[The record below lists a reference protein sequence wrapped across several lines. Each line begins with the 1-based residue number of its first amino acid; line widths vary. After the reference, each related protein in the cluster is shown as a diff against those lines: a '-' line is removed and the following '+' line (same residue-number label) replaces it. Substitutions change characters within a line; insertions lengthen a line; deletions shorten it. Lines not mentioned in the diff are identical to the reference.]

1 MSTVLFW
8 FLKFIPG
15 FSTFTNLFT
24 QWLTNQGN
32 QALAQIGAD
41 KDVALAQLA
50 AETAANQ
57 AKAAV
62 IGIPGVKWLLVAV
75 YVPPAL
81 HAAAIVFGRMH
92 VPYVPDV
99 LDFLP
104 WERDIVM
111 SLVILVPG
119 MTGAGALHKWASSK

>member
-32 QALAQIGAD
+32 QALATIGAD

-57 AKAAV
+57 AKAQVLA
-62 IGIPGVKWLLVAV
+62 IPGVKWLLFVV
-75 YVPPAL
+75 YCPPAA
-81 HAAAIVFGRMH
+81 HAAMIVAGLMH
-92 VPYVPDV
+92 
-99 LDFLP
+99 LGGEWNTLP
-104 WERDIVM
+104 LQDWELRILE
-111 SLVILVPG
+111 SLVIMVPG
-119 MTGAGALHKWASSK
+119 MTAASGFHRWASK